1 MLVFAI
7 DDEKIALEG
16 LIGAIRK
23 AVPSAEVMGFR
34 SAEKALVSCRELEPE
49 VVFMD
54 IEMRDMNGVEL
65 ARRMKALQP
74 DINII
79 FTTGYAEYTVKA
91 FEIHASGYVLK
102 PVTTEKISREFQEL
116 RHPVMENW
124 QRRGLYVRAFGN
136 FEVWYDGKPVKF
148 QYSKTKELF
157 AYLIDRNGAL
167 TTLGEL
173 EAVLWEEEE
182 PPRSHVSYLKNLRA
196 DLLQVLEKL
205 GCANIL
211 VRSRGSI
218 GVLPEKT
225 PCDYFEFLRRRKEGK
240 PSGLYCGEYMTQYS
254 WAEMTH
260 GSLEMM

>member
-7 DDEKIALEG
+7 DDEKIALDG
-16 LIGAIRK
+16 LVGAIRK
-23 AVPSAEVMGFR
+23 AAPTAEVMGFR
-34 SAEKALVSCRELEPE
+34 SAEKALLACRDLEPE
-49 VVFMD
+49 VVFAD
-54 IEMRDMNGVEL
+54 IEMRDMNGVDL
-65 ARRMKALQP
+65 ARQMKALVP
-74 DINII
+74 NINII
-79 FTTGYAEYTVKA
+79 FTTGYTEYTVKA
-91 FEIHASGYVLK
+91 FELHVSGYILK
-102 PVTTEKISREFQEL
+102 PVTAEKVYREMQEL
-116 RHPVMENW
+116 RHPLTETG

-173 EAVLWEEEE
+173 EAVLWEDEES
-182 PPRSHVSYLKNLRA
+182 PKSHVSYLKNLRA

-205 GCANIL
+205 GCADIL

-225 PCDYFEFLRRRKEGK
+225 PCDYFEFLLRRKEGE
-240 PSGLYCGEYMTQYS
+240 PSGLYCGEYMSQYS
-254 WAEMTH
+254 WAELTH